1 MSIAINVLTAVF
13 VVWLLC
19 GAIGALLSL
28 ASVALEVGRLPRTRD
43 DFSAVGK
50 LVAMNL
56 ATGPLALV
64 EYWGRRNN
72 HTDL

>member
-1 MSIAINVLTAVF
+1 MSVAINVLTAVF

-19 GAIGALLSL
+19 GAIGALLTL
-28 ASVALEVGRLPRTRD
+28 ASAALEIGLPRTRE

-50 LVAMNL
+50 IVAMNL
-56 ATGPLALV
+56 GAGPLALV
-64 EYWGRRNN
+64 AYWDTRNI